1 MTPYPAGTSPAEA
14 FSGVFV
20 PATTPFDPVSGALD
34 LVALRAN
41 LRRLLATSLRGVVIG
56 GTTGESVLLTREER
70 RAALEA
76 ARDLLAREQLLIAG
90 TGAES
95 TLETLRLGSEAAEA
109 GADAI
114 LVQPP
119 AFFRR
124 VMERSHLSEHYQT
137 VADESAVPVILYQV
151 PLSCST
157 IELSTGLV
165 AELSEHPNVIGLKD
179 SRGDLTTLGEHLT
192 QVGEGFQVFVGNGAK
207 LYAALELGAAGG
219 ILGVAN
225 LVPVEVTEIFTNYK
239 SGRTAE
245 AGRIQERVAPLHNGI
260 VGAHGVAGVKAALDM
275 LGAHGGAPRR
285 PLRPADEQTLEEIR
299 KVLRSAGFLDTAAVH
314 GYLLPKDQV
323 ANSPSPRGRAFFTS
337 IGVRMARAIRVFKGV
352 SRRCTSEL
360 EKAGASW
367 WSVASGATRAKARS
381 STS

>member
-1 MTPYPAGTSPAEA
+1 MKPHPAGARVAEA

-20 PATTPFDPVSGALD
+20 PATMPFDPVSGALD

-41 LRRLLATSLRGVVIG
+41 LRRLLATPLRGVVIG

-70 RAALEA
+70 RTALEA
-76 ARDLLAREQLLIAG
+76 ARDLPAGEQLLIAG

-95 TLETLRLGSEAAEA
+95 TQETLRLGSEAAEA

-124 VMERSHLSEHYQT
+124 VMDRRHLSEHYQT

-179 SRGDLTTLGEHLT
+179 SRGDLTALGDHLT
-192 QVGEGFQVFVGNGAK
+192 QVSEGFQIFVGNGAK

-225 LVPVEVTEIFTNYK
+225 LAPVEVTEIFMNYK

-285 PLRPADEQTLEEIR
+285 PLRPADERTLEEIR
-299 KVLRSAGFLDTAAVH
+299 KVLYTAGFLDTAAVH
-314 GYLLPKDQV
+314 G
-323 ANSPSPRGRAFFTS
+323 
-337 IGVRMARAIRVFKGV
+337 
-352 SRRCTSEL
+352 
-360 EKAGASW
+360 
-367 WSVASGATRAKARS
+367 
-381 STS
+381 